1 MSNVVNIAEVYS
13 NTNNLYLNKNKNK
26 NTFQQEHVNV
36 SDASRPTCASHDA
49 SRPSGEKTEEEKDKE
64 QECEAVPSKSIRF
77 MTSNDY
83 VTDIRINT
91 NRIRSGTR
99 HERMTAYMSIKTDTD
114 KKFSIFIRSS
124 LTSSL
129 DETYRSIRASSNSEY
144 LLSCADNFKQ
154 EFAHAS
160 MLLLGRLRYT
170 PKGGFVTDDHRR
182 AMRTGLLGFAVID
195 GKPHARLY
203 LFNEVYDLAMQN
215 ELSSKQQRYY
225 DLEGIWARDYGE
237 LEDEL

>member
-13 NTNNLYLNKNKNK
+13 SSNNLYLNKNKNK

-49 SRPSGEKTEEEKDKE
+49 SRPSGEKTEEEKE
-64 QECEAVPSKSIRF
+64 QECEAVPVCSIRF

-91 NRIRSGTR
+91 NRIRSGKR
-99 HERMTAYMSIKTDTD
+99 HERMTAYMSIKSDTD
-114 KKFSIFIRSS
+114 KKFSIFLRSS

-129 DETYRSIRASSNSEY
+129 DETYRSIRASKNSEY

-154 EFAHAS
+154 EFAHAG

-182 AMRTGLLGFAVID
+182 ALRTGIMGFAVVD
-195 GKPHARLY
+195 SKPLARLY
-203 LFNEVYDLAMQN
+203 LFNEVYDIEMHT
-215 ELSSKQQRYY
+215 ELTTRQQRYY
-225 DLEGIWARDYGE
+225 DMEGVWARDYGE